1 MNGPSSQWRNPDGIR
16 EELDLTLFIPC
27 LNEEKRILPIIET
40 VRAAL
45 RELPLSY
52 EILVTDDGSG
62 DNTPAVVES
71 YIRDHPGLNLRLHRN
86 PGNRG
91 LARSFV
97 DASFRGRGRYMRLI
111 CGDNVEPRESML
123 AILRELGR
131 ADIIVPYYPVVPGK
145 SRGRL
150 FISSLYTRL
159 VNLLSGHR
167 LHYYNGHPLYRRY
180 DVMRWAS
187 YNYGF
192 GFQADLLTTLLDE
205 GATYREL
212 VLSAVHQNK
221 GQGTSSVNLRNF
233 LSVAFSLLEI
243 TSRRLKK
250 IFYPKR
256 TVSSP
261 SQDSQPSSAAPM
273 TLPTRPPGPTMQNVT
288 TREPQYQP
296 SLELVKEGGPA
307 SLGLMTNQA
316 WHDDPRHLVFTL
328 SRYKFVAKM
337 LADRGHV
344 LEVGCGDAFG
354 TRIVAQSVRQ
364 LTATDF
370 DPVFVADVNRRMD
383 PKWRFECRVHD
394 MLGGPFPGRYEGA
407 YALDVIEHIQPKD
420 EIAFVGNIVKS
431 LTKEG
436 VLILGCPSLQ
446 SQAYASPP
454 SKAGHVNCKTGD
466 TMRELLGQYFHNV
479 FVFSMNDEVV
489 HTGYTP
495 MAHYLIGLACT
506 RKDA

>member
-1 MNGPSSQWRNPDGIR
+1 MRNPARQWSTPDGIR

-27 LNEEKRILPIIET
+27 LNEEKRVVPTIET
-40 VRAAL
+40 VRATMAGL
-45 RELPLSY
+45 AFSY
-52 EILVTDDGSG
+52 EILVTDDGSR
-62 DNTPAVVES
+62 DRTAAVVEE
-71 YIRDHPGLNLRLHRN
+71 YIRANPGVTIRLHRN
-86 PGNRG
+86 PGNNG

-97 DASFRGRGRYMRLI
+97 DASFRGRGRYIRLI
-111 CGDNVEPRESML
+111 CGDNVEPKESMA
-123 AILRELGR
+123 AILGRLGQ
-131 ADIIVPYYPVVPGK
+131 ADIIIPYYPVVPGK
-145 SRGRL
+145 SPSRL
-150 FISSLYTRL
+150 FISNLYTRI

-205 GATYREL
+205 GATHQEL
-212 VLSAVHQNK
+212 AIAAVHQEK
-221 GQGTSSVNLRNF
+221 GRGTSSVNLRNF
-233 LSVAFSLLEI
+233 LSVTSSLLEI
-243 TSRRLKK
+243 TSRRLKRY
-250 IFYPKR
+250 FYPPK
-256 TVSSP
+256 P
-261 SQDSQPSSAAPM
+261 AAPVAPP
-273 TLPTRPPGPTMQNVT
+273 TVPAPLPPSAPLPIMNDAT
-288 TREPQYQP
+288 TREPQYQH
-296 SLELVKEGGPA
+296 SLELVKAGGPA

-337 LADRGHV
+337 LADRAHV

-354 TRIVAQSVRQ
+354 TRIVAQSVQQ

-383 PKWRFECRVHD
+383 PKWRFECRQHD
-394 MLGGPFPGRYEGA
+394 MLSGPFPGQYDGA

-420 EIAFVGNIVKS
+420 ELAFVSNIVKS
-431 LTKEG
+431 LTREG
-436 VLILGCPSLQ
+436 VLLLGCPSLQ

-454 SKAGHVNCKTGD
+454 SMAGHVNCKTGE
-466 TMRELLGQYFHNV
+466 TMRALLSHYFHNV

-495 MAHYLIGLACT
+495 MAHYLIGVACT
-506 RKDA
+506 RKDT

>member
-1 MNGPSSQWRNPDGIR
+1 MTTPARQWSTPDGIR

-27 LNEEKRILPIIET
+27 LNEEKRVVPTIET
-40 VRAAL
+40 VRAAMDGL
-45 RELPLSY
+45 AYSY
-52 EILVTDDGSG
+52 EILVTDDGSR
-62 DNTPAVVES
+62 DRTANVVEE
-71 YIRDHPGLNLRLHRN
+71 YIQANPGVSVRLHRN
-86 PGNRG
+86 PGNSG

-97 DASFRGRGRYMRLI
+97 DASFRGRGRYLRLI
-111 CGDNVEPRESML
+111 CGDNVEPKESMA
-123 AILRELGR
+123 AILGRLGQ
-131 ADIIVPYYPVVPGK
+131 ADIIIPYYPVVPGK
-145 SRGRL
+145 SASRL
-150 FISSLYTRL
+150 FISSFYTRI

-205 GATYREL
+205 GATQQEL
-212 VLSAVHQNK
+212 ALAAVHQEK
-221 GQGTSSVNLRNF
+221 GKGTSSINLRNF
-233 LSVAFSLLEI
+233 LSVASSLLEI
-243 TSRRLKK
+243 TSRRLKRY
-250 IFYPKR
+250 FYPPK
-256 TVSSP
+256 P
-261 SQDSQPSSAAPM
+261 AAPVAPP
-273 TLPTRPPGPTMQNVT
+273 TVPAPLPPSAPLPIMNDAT
-288 TREPQYQP
+288 TREPQYQH
-296 SLELVKEGGPA
+296 SLELVKDGGPA

-337 LADRGHV
+337 LADRAHV

-354 TRIVAQSVRQ
+354 TRIVAQSVKR

-370 DPVFVADVNRRMD
+370 DPVFVADVTRRMD
-383 PKWRFECRVHD
+383 PQWRFECKAHD
-394 MLGGPFPGRYEGA
+394 MLSGPFPGQYDGA

-420 EIAFVGNIVKS
+420 ELAFVSNIVKS

-436 VLILGCPSLQ
+436 VLLLGCPSLQ

-454 SKAGHVNCKTGD
+454 SMAGHVNCKTGD
-466 TMRELLGQYFHNV
+466 TMGALLGQFFHNV

-495 MAHYLIGLACT
+495 MAHYLIGVACT
-506 RKDA
+506 RKDT

>member
-1 MNGPSSQWRNPDGIR
+1 MTAPVRQWSTPDGIR

-27 LNEEKRILPIIET
+27 LNEENRVVPTIET
-40 VRAAL
+40 VRATMAGL
-45 RELPLSY
+45 AFSY
-52 EILVTDDGSG
+52 EILVTDDGSR
-62 DNTPAVVES
+62 DRTAAVVEE
-71 YIRDHPGLNLRLHRN
+71 YIRANPGVTIRLHRN
-86 PGNRG
+86 PGNNG

-97 DASFRGRGRYMRLI
+97 DASFRGRGRYIRLI
-111 CGDNVEPRESML
+111 CGDNVEPKESMA
-123 AILRELGR
+123 AILGRLGQ
-131 ADIIVPYYPVVPGK
+131 ADIIIPYYPVVPGK
-145 SRGRL
+145 SASRL
-150 FISSLYTRL
+150 FISSFYTRI

-205 GATYREL
+205 GATHQEL
-212 VLSAVHQNK
+212 AIAAVHQEK
-221 GQGTSSVNLRNF
+221 GRGTSSVNLRNF
-233 LSVAFSLLEI
+233 LSVTSSLLEI
-243 TSRRLKK
+243 TSRRLKRY
-250 IFYPKR
+250 FYPPK
-256 TVSSP
+256 P
-261 SQDSQPSSAAPM
+261 AAPVAPP
-273 TLPTRPPGPTMQNVT
+273 TVPAPLPPSAPLPIMNDAT
-288 TREPQYQP
+288 TREPQYQH
-296 SLELVKEGGPA
+296 SLELVKESGPA

-337 LADRGHV
+337 LADRAHV

-354 TRIVAQSVRQ
+354 TRIVAQSVKR

-370 DPVFVADVNRRMD
+370 DPVFVADVTRRMD
-383 PKWRFECRVHD
+383 PQWRFECKAHD
-394 MLGGPFPGRYEGA
+394 MLSGPFPGRYDGA
-407 YALDVIEHIQPKD
+407 YALDVIEHIEPKD
-420 EIAFVGNIVKS
+420 EQNFVSNIVKS

-436 VLILGCPSLQ
+436 VLLLGCPSLQ

-466 TMRELLGQYFHNV
+466 TMRTLLSQYFHNV
-479 FVFSMNDEVV
+479 FIFSMNDEVV

-495 MAHYLIGLACT
+495 MAHYLIGVACT

>member
-1 MNGPSSQWRNPDGIR
+1 MNATSTQWSTPDGIR
-16 EELDLTLFIPC
+16 EDLDLTLFIPC
-27 LNEEKRILPIIET
+27 LNEEKRVGPTIET
-40 VRAAL
+40 VQAAMQG
-45 RELPLSY
+45 LPFTF
-52 EILVTDDGSG
+52 EILVTDDGSRDG
-62 DNTPAVVES
+62 TAAVVEDC
-71 YIRDHPGLNLRLHRN
+71 IKKHPGLNLRLHRN
-86 PGNRG
+86 PTNLG

-97 DASFRGRGRYMRLI
+97 DASFRGRGRFIRLI
-111 CGDNVEPRESML
+111 CGDNVEPKESMA
-123 AILRELGR
+123 AILGRLGR
-131 ADIIVPYYPVVPGK
+131 ADIIIPYYPEVPGK
-145 SRGRL
+145 SRFRL
-150 FISSLYTRL
+150 FLSSFYTRI

-167 LHYYNGHPLYRRY
+167 LHYYNGHPLYRRF

-205 GATYREL
+205 GASYAE
-212 VLSAVHQNK
+212 VAIAAVHQNK
-221 GQGTSSVNLRNF
+221 GRGASSLNVRNF
-233 LSVAFSLLEI
+233 LSVASSLLEI
-243 TSRRLKK
+243 MSRRLKRL
-250 IFYPKR
+250 FFPPAPR
-256 TVSSP
+256 PPESASLA
-261 SQDSQPSSAAPM
+261 QPSAASFPNM
-273 TLPTRPPGPTMQNVT
+273 HKAT

-296 SLELVKEGGPA
+296 SLDLVKDNGPA

-337 LADRGHV
+337 LADRNHV

-354 TRIVAQSVRQ
+354 TRIVAQAVRQ

-383 PKWRFECRVHD
+383 PRWRFECLEHD
-394 MLGGPFPGRYEGA
+394 MLKGPFAGRYDAA
-407 YALDVIEHIQPKD
+407 YALDVIEHIRPED
-420 EIAFVGNIVKS
+420 EHTFVGNITRS
-431 LTKEG
+431 LAPHG
-436 VLILGCPSLQ
+436 ALILGCPSLQ

-466 TMRELLGQYFHNV
+466 SMRELLSRHYYNV

-495 MAHYLIGLACT
+495 MAHYLLGLACSPRT
-506 RKDA
+506 S

>member
-1 MNGPSSQWRNPDGIR
+1 MTSPARQWSTPDGIR

-27 LNEEKRILPIIET
+27 LNEEKRVVPTIET
-40 VRAAL
+40 VRAAM
-45 RELPLSY
+45 RDLPFTF
-52 EILVTDDGSG
+52 EILVTDDGSK
-62 DNTPAVVES
+62 DDTAATVEA
-71 YIRDHPGLNLRLHRN
+71 YTKANPGLALRLHRN
-86 PGNRG
+86 SGNHG

-97 DASFRGRGRYMRLI
+97 DASFRGRGRYIRLI
-111 CGDNVEPRESML
+111 CGDNVEPKESMA
-123 AILRELGR
+123 AILHQLGKS
-131 ADIIVPYYPVVPGK
+131 DIIVPYYPVVPGK
-145 SRGRL
+145 SRARL
-150 FISSLYTRL
+150 LISSVYTRM
-159 VNLLSGHR
+159 VNLLSGYR

-205 GATYREL
+205 GASYRE
-212 VLSAVHQNK
+212 VAIAGVHQEK
-221 GQGTSSVNLRNF
+221 GRGTSSVNLRNF
-233 LSVAFSLLEI
+233 FSVAASLLDI
-243 TSRRLKK
+243 FSRRLKL
-250 IFYPKR
+250 IFYRRPAAGPPVR
-256 TVSSP
+256 PETAVPNPLPRSP
-261 SQDSQPSSAAPM
+261 S
-273 TLPTRPPGPTMQNVT
+273 LMQNPT
-288 TREPQYQP
+288 TREPQYQH
-296 SLELVKEGGPA
+296 SLELVKDSGPA

-337 LADRGHV
+337 LADRNHV

-354 TRIVAQSVRQ
+354 TRIVTQAVRQ

-383 PKWRFECRVHD
+383 PQWRFDCKAHD
-394 MLGGPFPGRYEGA
+394 MLSGPFPGQYDGA

-420 EIAFVGNIVKS
+420 EMAFVSNIVKS
-431 LTKEG
+431 LTQEG
-436 VLILGCPSLQ
+436 VLLLGCPTLQ

-466 TMRELLGQYFHNV
+466 TMRALLGQFFHNV

-495 MAHYLIGLACT
+495 MAHYLIGVACT
-506 RKDA
+506 RKDV

>member
-1 MNGPSSQWRNPDGIR
+1 MNAARVQWSTPDGIR

-27 LNEEKRILPIIET
+27 LNEEKRVGPTIET
-40 VRAAL
+40 VQAAMQG
-45 RELPLSY
+45 LPCTY
-52 EILVTDDGSG
+52 EILVTDDGSRDG
-62 DNTPAVVES
+62 TAAVVEA
-71 YIRDHPGLNLRLHRN
+71 YQRRHPGLNLRLHRN
-86 PGNRG
+86 PANLG

-97 DASFRGRGRYMRLI
+97 DASFRGRGRFIRLI
-111 CGDNVEPRESML
+111 CGDNVEPKESM
-123 AILRELGR
+123 ATILGR
-131 ADIIVPYYPVVPGK
+131 LGQADIIIPYYPEVPGK
-145 SRGRL
+145 SRFRL
-150 FISSLYTRL
+150 FISGFYTRI
-159 VNLLSGHR
+159 VNVLSGHR
-167 LHYYNGHPLYRRY
+167 LHYYNGHPLYRRF

-205 GATYREL
+205 GASYAE
-212 VLSAVHQNK
+212 VAIAAVHQNK
-221 GQGTSSVNLRNF
+221 GQGTSSLNLRNF
-233 LSVAFSLLEI
+233 LSVASSLVEI
-243 TSRRLKK
+243 TSRRLKRW
-250 IFYPKR
+250 FYPPAPR
-256 TVSSP
+256 PAVAIPAPSAPAPVSTFS
-261 SQDSQPSSAAPM
+261 
-273 TLPTRPPGPTMQNVT
+273 TMNHAT

-296 SLELVKEGGPA
+296 SLDLVKEHGPA

-337 LADRGHV
+337 LADRNHV

-383 PKWRFECRVHD
+383 PKWRFECRQHD
-394 MLGGPFPGRYEGA
+394 MLSGSFPGQYDGA

-420 EIAFVGNIVKS
+420 ELAFVSNIVKS

-436 VLILGCPSLQ
+436 VLLLGCPSLQ

-454 SKAGHVNCKTGD
+454 SKAGHVNCKTGE
-466 TMRELLGQYFHNV
+466 TMRTLLSRYFHNV

-495 MAHYLIGLACT
+495 MAHYLIGVACT
-506 RKDA
+506 RKDP

>member
-1 MNGPSSQWRNPDGIR
+1 MTMPPAKWSTPDGIR
-16 EELDLTLFIPC
+16 EDLDLTLFIPC
-27 LNEEKRILPIIET
+27 LNEEKRVVPTIET
-40 VRAAL
+40 ARAAL
-45 RELPLSY
+45 QDLPFSY
-52 EILVTDDGSG
+52 EILVTDDGSR
-62 DNTPAVVES
+62 DRTSAVVEE
-71 YIRDHPGLNLRLHRN
+71 YVRAHPGLDLRLHRN
-86 PGNRG
+86 PANLG

-97 DASFRGRGRYMRLI
+97 DASFRGRGRYLRLI
-111 CGDNVEPRESML
+111 CGDNVEPKESMA
-123 AILRELGR
+123 AILRQLGT

-145 SRGRL
+145 SRFRL
-150 FISSLYTRL
+150 FISGLYTRC

-205 GATYREL
+205 GATFQEIAL
-212 VLSAVHQNK
+212 AAVHQDK
-221 GQGTSSVNLRNF
+221 GPGTSSVNLRNF
-233 LSVAFSLLEI
+233 LSVGSSLLEMG
-243 TSRRLKK
+243 SRRLRRV
-250 IFYPKR
+250 FYPP
-256 TVSSP
+256 VI
-261 SQDSQPSSAAPM
+261 AAGP
-273 TLPTRPPGPTMQNVT
+273 PPPGRPAPPPPNPTPPLPMENAS

-296 SLELVKEGGPA
+296 SLDLVKDGGPA

-354 TRIVAQSVRQ
+354 TRIVAQTVRQ

-383 PKWRFECRVHD
+383 PKWRFACQQHD
-394 MLGGPFPGRYEGA
+394 MLAGPFPGQYDAA
-407 YALDVIEHIQPKD
+407 YALDVIEHIPSRD
-420 EIAFVGNIVKS
+420 ENAFVGNIVQS
-431 LTKEG
+431 LTPEG

-446 SQAYASPP
+446 SQVYASPP
-454 SKAGHVNCKTGD
+454 SKAGHVNCQTGD
-466 TMRELLGQYFHNV
+466 TMRALLGRFFHNV
-479 FVFSMNDEVV
+479 FIFSMNDEVV

-506 RKDA
+506 RRRA

>member
-1 MNGPSSQWRNPDGIR
+1 MSTPASQWNTPDGIR

-27 LNEEKRILPIIET
+27 LNEEKRVVPTIET
-40 VRAAL
+40 VRAAM
-45 RELPLSY
+45 RELPFSY
-52 EILVTDDGSG
+52 EILVTDDGSK
-62 DNTPAVVES
+62 DQTATVVEE
-71 YIRDHPGLNLRLHRN
+71 YLRANPGVALRLHRN

-97 DASFRGRGRYMRLI
+97 DASFRGRGRYLRLI
-111 CGDNVEPRESML
+111 CGDNVEPKESMT
-123 AILRELGR
+123 AILSRLGE

-145 SRGRL
+145 SRSRL
-150 FISSLYTRL
+150 FISSLYTRI
-159 VNLLSGHR
+159 VNLLSGHH

-205 GATYREL
+205 GATWQEFAI
-212 VLSAVHQNK
+212 VAVHQDK
-221 GQGTSSVNLRNF
+221 GGASSINLRNF
-233 LSVAFSLLEI
+233 LSVASSLLEI
-243 TSRRLKK
+243 SSRRLKRF
-250 IFYPKR
+250 FYPPGSIR
-256 TVSSP
+256 PAPLLRPAATPASLP
-261 SQDSQPSSAAPM
+261 LQPMQD
-273 TLPTRPPGPTMQNVT
+273 T
-288 TREPQYQP
+288 TREPQYQH
-296 SLELVKEGGPA
+296 SLELVKESGPA

-337 LADRGHV
+337 LAARVHV

-354 TRIVAQSVRQ
+354 TRIVAQAVKQ

-383 PKWRFECRVHD
+383 PKWRFECKAHD
-394 MLGGPFPGRYEGA
+394 MLSGPFPGQYDGA

-420 EIAFVGNIVKS
+420 EQAFVANIVKS
-431 LTKEG
+431 LTPEG
-436 VLILGCPSLQ
+436 VLLLGCPSLQ

-454 SKAGHVNCKTGD
+454 SEAGHVNCKTGD
-466 TMRELLGQYFHNV
+466 TMRALLGQFFHNV